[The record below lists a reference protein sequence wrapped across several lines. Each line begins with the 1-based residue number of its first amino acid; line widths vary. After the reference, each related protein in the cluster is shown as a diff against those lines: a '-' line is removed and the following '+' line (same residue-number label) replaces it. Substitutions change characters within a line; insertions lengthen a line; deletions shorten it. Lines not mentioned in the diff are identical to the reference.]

1 MVMQQPD
8 IPIQQV
14 GKYEVV
20 REIGKGGMG
29 TVYLGYDRYQNRDV
43 AIKVASTAGITD
55 ETYLQKFQKMF
66 FNEARIAGM
75 LNHPNILPVYDA
87 GVDGPHYYIVM
98 EYVSGSRT
106 LKDHC
111 KPDTLMP
118 VEQVVEIIFKC
129 CKALDYAHRQGV
141 VHRDIKPGNILLT
154 DAMDI
159 KIADFGIAQIV
170 RSDTTQPAGLIGS
183 PAYMSPEQIR
193 EEVLT
198 QQTDFFSLG
207 VLMYELLTGRSPFH
221 ADIFSGVVRKI
232 LYEEPLPLRF
242 YRSDIP
248 KTLETI
254 VTKALSKRLS
264 ERYKT
269 GTQFAT
275 DISLTYINLKDSEE
289 KIDQTEKFNILRKLN
304 FFREFLDVEIWE
316 VLRAMVWR
324 EYPPN
329 ARIITEGTV
338 DETFFIIVNGQVSVC
353 KGDKNVAILV
363 EGDCFG
369 EMGYLTKEKRTA
381 SILSLTD
388 VILLEMNSTALE
400 QASPG
405 CQLRFHKVFL
415 KTLLERLTESTDKL
429 ARSYP

>member
-1 MVMQQPD
+1 MDIQQPD
-8 IPIQQV
+8 TPIRQV
-14 GKYEVV
+14 GKYEVFG
-20 REIGKGGMG
+20 EIGKGGMG
-29 TVYLGYDRYQNRDV
+29 TVYLGFDRYQNREV
-43 AIKVASTAGITD
+43 AIKVASTAGIAD
-55 ETYLQKFQKMF
+55 EAYLQKFQKMF

-75 LNHPNILPVYDA
+75 LKHPNIIPVYDA
-87 GVDGPHYYIVM
+87 GVDGPHYYIIM
-98 EYVSGSRT
+98 EYISGSKT
-106 LKDHC
+106 LKNHC
-111 KPDTLMP
+111 RPDMLLT

-141 VHRDIKPGNILLT
+141 VHRDIKPGNILIT
-154 DAMDI
+154 DSLDI
-159 KIADFGIAQIV
+159 KISDFGIAQIV
-170 RSDTTQPAGLIGS
+170 RSDTTQPTGLIGS

-193 EEVLT
+193 EEQLT

-254 VTKALSKRLS
+254 VTKALSKRLTD
-264 ERYKT
+264 RYKT

-275 DISLTYINLKDSEE
+275 DISLTYINLKESEE

-304 FFREFLDVEIWE
+304 FFRDFLDVEIWE

-329 ARIITEGTV
+329 ARIVTEGAV
-338 DETFFIIVNGQVSVC
+338 DETFYIIVNGQVSVC
-353 KGDKNVAILV
+353 KGEKNVAILV

-388 VILLEMNSTALE
+388 VILLEMNSTSLE

-429 ARSYP
+429 SRAYP